1 VESPIPGSYWV
12 APRLF
17 AGAYPGSTEEELAR
31 FRDAGVTFFLDLTEP
46 RELPPYEALLDSDIR
61 VLRQPVRDFS
71 RPSDEQMAEI
81 LDLIDGEL
89 GSGSVVY
96 VHCRGGCGRTGTVV
110 GCWLARHGVR
120 GEDALARI
128 AELRGD
134 GRPSPETEQQ
144 KELVRGWA
152 S

>member
-1 VESPIPGSYWV
+1 MESPIPGSYWV
-12 APRLF
+12 TPRLL
-17 AGAYPGSTEEELAR
+17 AGAYPGSTEEELSR

-46 RELPPYEALLDSDIR
+46 GELRPYEALLPSDIR

-89 GSGSVVY
+89 AGGSVAY

-110 GCWLARHGVR
+110 GCWLVRHGAS

-134 GRPSPETEQQ
+134 GRSSPETEQQ
-144 KELVRGWA
+144 KALVREWT